1 MNRGGRKKKKK
12 ERKKEKKEE
21 DIQSDCCQL
30 EKKRFF
36 RSGKQFNRFLSRTI
50 SFPTNSFPTDEQK
63 KKKRKK
69 IYHVANRI
77 VTHCNF
83 KRNVALISWQKEN

>member
-50 SFPTNSFPTDEQK
+50 SFPTNSFPTNEQK
-63 KKKRKK
+63 KKKEKK
-69 IYHVANRI
+69 YTMWRI
-77 VTHCNF
+77 ESLHTVILN
-83 KRNVALISWQKEN
+83 AMSL